1 MFKRIISI
9 FLFIVLSG
17 AALLPPMPRAA
28 AQAGTPLIVIVS
40 AALGHSDIALGT
52 LRHAFEGYATDLN
65 GTRLIPFNQAIG
77 TPARSILDKAV
88 LGLEAD
94 KVASFWIDRKIRQS
108 VDPPRALPSPDL
120 VLRVVATLKGA
131 IGYIEADPSS
141 IPSAVRVLSIDGK
154 APNDPNY
161 PLIAR

>member
-9 FLFIVLSG
+9 FLFAAWSC
-17 AALLPPMPRAA
+17 AALWPPMPRAA
-28 AQAGTPLIVIVS
+28 AQASKPVVVIVS
-40 AALGHSDIALGT
+40 AALGNSDITLAT
-52 LRHAFEGYATDLN
+52 LRHAFEGYATDLS

-88 LGLEAD
+88 LGLEPD

-108 VDPPRALPSPDL
+108 VDAPRALPSPDL

-131 IGYIEADPSS
+131 IGYTEASPSS

-154 APNDPNY
+154 APSDPNY
-161 PLIAR
+161 PLSVR